1 MKENSRTLYKQ
12 YKLEKKNLGGFF
24 GRDGQGNFTNLDKMN
39 RIGSFATGMIGALDP
54 GDENGVQSDIG
65 AGASGAISG
74 AMALAPL
81 GPVGLGIGAVLGG
94 ATSLFGNQKKKEE
107 AEQRQMAR
115 NEKLADQKADEV
127 KKQIALDPSKLGRNN
142 VSMYKMGGTIMGKPA
157 GKFALQGTLIGKYR
171 AQQSLMPNISVRP
184 NRMMAEGG
192 TIDPPKKEKVGDK
205 EKAYTA
211 EYLKSKN
218 FAKRISKGQYKD
230 DYWTIKKERLDALK
244 YTDVTDESIIPSL
257 MGAQGSHNYLTKS
270 ITIGKTPKEY
280 EDDPEYAE
288 YQKGTVIAHE
298 LSHATG
304 ATNPQNL
311 LARRPLK
318 MSARDY
324 KEIKSRTVDN
334 LPDKFVTTKEKDKD
348 RQKLNKEIEEFDER
362 KRFKE
367 TADNLGYWLDP
378 SEVKARMDALRYNLK
393 RDGIYDSGTEDFT
406 EEHYEKAKKL
416 FGETTDFRSIK
427 SKEDFIWLM
436 NNIASN
442 KSKKTMSKAEYG
454 GLIKMANGGKINIDS
469 SGRGVVEGPSHK
481 NGGVKIPELGVELE
495 GDETLDG
502 DFVFSKKLGFAAQ
515 HKKLMKGIKGTQKDN
530 TPLSIYTRKKLE
542 EKEEMLKVKQE
553 ETKKSLGL
561 PNEIDGQQTEE
572 FAIGG
577 SLPKKIYADYLG
589 IPSGVTANTKVTIP
603 TPPSS
608 LNVAGDSSYNLSN
621 TAPTGKST
629 FDKISDG
636 FEKMTP
642 FISNIANTFRKLPAV
657 PDPILDD
664 SIAPLYQDYSASRA
678 EVARGVRGA
687 NKVAEQQL
695 ASSSATNATRA
706 ANLVAGFR
714 ATNEINQAQNN
725 ANVGIANQTINQ
737 NAEIKRNN
745 NTKLEYKASQDVA
758 RSLKQQELNSENLA
772 NFTDKL
778 QLQTRDNNLRSL
790 EDDKLMLQIAQDN
803 TGASWR
809 AGKDIFKRRL
819 TPESFKALDE
829 KMSNLEKL
837 SKEEREL
844 TIKAL
849 QNGLSSLG
857 NSPALNRSPLVEY
870 KKKK

>member
-24 GRDGQGNFTNLDKMN
+24 GRDEQGNFTNLNKMN
-39 RIGSFATGMIGALDP
+39 SIGSFATGMIGALDP

-81 GPVGLGIGAVLGG
+81 GPVGLGVGAVLGG
-94 ATSLFGNQKKKEE
+94 VTSLFGNQKKKEE
-107 AEQRQMAR
+107 AEQKQMAR
-115 NEKLADQKADEV
+115 NERLADQKADEV
-127 KKQIALDPSKLGRNN
+127 QKQIALDPSKLGRNN

-157 GKFALQGTLIGKYR
+157 GKFALQGTTLGNYR
-171 AQQSLMPNISVRP
+171 AIQSLMPNVSIRP
-184 NRMMAEGG
+184 NR
-192 TIDPPKKEKVGDK
+192 
-205 EKAYTA
+205 
-211 EYLKSKN
+211 
-218 FAKRISKGQYKD
+218 
-230 DYWTIKKERLDALK
+230 
-244 YTDVTDESIIPSL
+244 L
-257 MGAQGSHNYLTKS
+257 MS
-270 ITIGKTPKEY
+270 
-280 EDDPEYAE
+280 
-288 YQKGTVIAHE
+288 
-298 LSHATG
+298 
-304 ATNPQNL
+304 
-311 LARRPLK
+311 
-318 MSARDY
+318 
-324 KEIKSRTVDN
+324 
-334 LPDKFVTTKEKDKD
+334 
-348 RQKLNKEIEEFDER
+348 
-362 KRFKE
+362 
-367 TADNLGYWLDP
+367 
-378 SEVKARMDALRYNLK
+378 
-393 RDGIYDSGTEDFT
+393 
-406 EEHYEKAKKL
+406 
-416 FGETTDFRSIK
+416 
-427 SKEDFIWLM
+427 
-436 NNIASN
+436 
-442 KSKKTMSKAEYG
+442 
-454 GLIKMANGGKINIDS
+454 NGGAINIDS
-469 SGRGVVEGPSHK
+469 NGRGEVEGPSHEE
-481 NGGVKIPELGVELE
+481 GGVKIPELGVELE
-495 GDETLDG
+495 GEETLDG
-502 DFVFSKKLGFAAQ
+502 NFVFSKKLGFADQ
-515 HKKLMKGIKGTQKDN
+515 HKKIMKGIKGTQKDN

-636 FEKMTP
+636 FEKVTP
-642 FISNIANTFRKLPAV
+642 FISNIANTFRKLPSV

-664 SIAPLYQDYSASRA
+664 TITPLYQDYSASRA

-725 ANVGIANQTINQ
+725 ANVAIANQTIGQ